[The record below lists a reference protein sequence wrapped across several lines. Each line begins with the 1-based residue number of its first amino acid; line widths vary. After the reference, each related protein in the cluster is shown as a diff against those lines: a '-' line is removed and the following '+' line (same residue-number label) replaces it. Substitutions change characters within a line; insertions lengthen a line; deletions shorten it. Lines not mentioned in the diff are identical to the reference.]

1 MDQFSFFESQ
11 LMESNIALQEGLEI
25 QMLSVLIQFSL
36 KQEQIVLSLNKC
48 YSLIIHLQVK
58 GTEITKSY
66 MPQIVDYYCSYI
78 SELEKT
84 PENKEALESLLKKY
98 KGLK

>member
-1 MDQFSFFESQ
+1 MRGGN
-11 LMESNIALQEGLEI
+11 SNV
-25 QMLSVLIQFSL
+25 SVLIQFSL
-36 KQEQIVLSLNKC
+36 SRNRLSALNKC
-48 YSLIIHLQVK
+48 YSLINHLQVK

-84 PENKEALESLLKKY
+84 PENKEALEILLKKY
-98 KGLK
+98 NGLK